1 MKFTIREVET
11 GYITV
16 DYEDGAW
23 ARIPISK
30 DMDKHG
36 VHSVIKGRMTIPEF
50 NLATDVP
57 YEKGETADTDDVVA
71 KTNNPDEDL
80 DIPWV
85 MARERSY
92 PEIGDQL
99 DAAYWARQGDNTT
112 QVALDAEIL
121 AIKEKFPKGSG
132 PYKKADL

>member
-1 MKFTIREVET
+1 MKFTIRKVET

-36 VHSVIKGRMTIPEF
+36 VHSVIKGHMSIPEF
-50 NLATDVP
+50 NLATEVP
-57 YEKGETADTDDVVA
+57 YKEGETADTEDVVE
-71 KTNNPDEDL
+71 KTNTPEDL

-85 MARERSY
+85 MAREQSY
-92 PEIGDQL
+92 PNIGDQL
-99 DAAYWARQGDNTT
+99 DAAYWARSGDETS
-112 QVALDAEIL
+112 QKALDAEIK